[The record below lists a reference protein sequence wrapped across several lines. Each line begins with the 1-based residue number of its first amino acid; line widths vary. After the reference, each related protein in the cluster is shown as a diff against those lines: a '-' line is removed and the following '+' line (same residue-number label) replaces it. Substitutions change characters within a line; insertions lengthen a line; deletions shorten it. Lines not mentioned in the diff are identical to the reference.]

1 MTEEEAGM
9 TEEKSGNPELG
20 ENYKKLGGANL

>member
-1 MTEEEAGM
+1 MGM

-20 ENYKKLGGANL
+20 ENNRKLGGTYL